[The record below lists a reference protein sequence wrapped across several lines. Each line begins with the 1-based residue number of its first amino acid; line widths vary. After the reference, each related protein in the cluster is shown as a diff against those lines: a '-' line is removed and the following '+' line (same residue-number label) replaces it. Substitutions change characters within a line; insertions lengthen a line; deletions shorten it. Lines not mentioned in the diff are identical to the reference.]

1 MGLSSDDLDRLADD
15 MYKDRR
21 ITGTVYCGTCG
32 YNLHSLPYAY
42 RCPECGNRYNARPLK
57 MTGIFTP
64 QETSFP
70 TGDVA
75 AMLFGAPFAVWL
87 IYSGVKLAEKGRF
100 FIGLAFGAGTLIL
113 AVRVYSAM
121 ASLLR
126 ARAVARRIA
135 MEEYE

>member
-1 MGLSSDDLDRLADD
+1 MGLSTDDMDRLADD

-32 YNLHSLPYAY
+32 YNLHSLPFSY

-64 QETSFP
+64 QEMSFP
-70 TGDVA
+70 MGDIA

-87 IYSGVKLAEKGRF
+87 IYNGVKLQEKGRL
-100 FIGLAFGAGTLIL
+100 FIGLVFGIGTLIL
-113 AVRVYSAM
+113 AVRVYSAI
-121 ASLLR
+121 AALLR
-126 ARAVARRIA
+126 TRAVARRIA
-135 MEEYE
+135 MEEDE

>member
-1 MGLSSDDLDRLADD
+1 MVLSTGDLDRIADD

-21 ITGTVYCGTCG
+21 ITGTVFCGTCG

-64 QETSFP
+64 NVTSFP
-70 TGDVA
+70 TSDIA
-75 AMLFGAPFAVWL
+75 AMLFGALFAVWL
-87 IYSGVKLAEKGRF
+87 IYNGVKLQEKGRF
-100 FIGLAFGAGTLIL
+100 FIGLAFGIGTLFL
-113 AVRVYSAM
+113 AVRVYSAI

-126 ARAVARRIA
+126 TRAVARRIA
-135 MEEYE
+135 LEEDE